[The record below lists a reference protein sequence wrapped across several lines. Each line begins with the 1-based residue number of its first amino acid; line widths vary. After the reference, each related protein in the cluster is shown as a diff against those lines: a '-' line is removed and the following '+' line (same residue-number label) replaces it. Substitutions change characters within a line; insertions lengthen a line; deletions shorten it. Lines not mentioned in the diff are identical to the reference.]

1 MTNFFEKIMR
11 RWFSVASRRSAHL
24 RFQRLRLSVRGRIS
38 CRRKP
43 PVKINLFFISSY
55 LYVEKMDIPGNGN
68 VHLKYYNYVYLYSGD
83 YHYLIY
89 LLL

>member
-1 MTNFFEKIMR
+1 MRHGTRTQR
-11 RWFSVASRRSAHL
+11 RWFSVVPRRSAHL

-55 LYVEKMDIPGNGN
+55 LHVEKMDILGNWN
-68 VHLKYYNYVYLYSGD
+68 AHLKYCNCVYLYSND
-83 YHYLIY
+83 YHYLVY
-89 LLL
+89 LL